1 MVTRL
6 NPDINWHLPILATP
20 IKKLT
25 GLKPGELFNTC
36 SCIAVSVL
44 TDPELRPAF
53 SRLPP

>member
-25 GLKPGELFNTC
+25 GLKPGKSLNTC
-36 SCIAVSVL
+36 SLIAVSVL
-44 TDPELRPAF
+44 MDPSLRPAF
-53 SRLPP
+53 